1 MIIGIGID
9 VVENTRFRSILS
21 NNKLDNV
28 EKHFTTE
35 EVVYCTEKKDSYKY
49 FSGTFA
55 VKEAVFKALQ
65 LQWEKGF
72 SWRDIVVKRFN
83 GIPEVKLSGYTGT
96 RAKSLGV
103 RNIFVSIS
111 HSNEYAIAMVI
122 ITGGIIDEQRSSG
135 NSDWY

>member
-35 EVVYCTEKKDSYKY
+35 EVVYCTKKKDSYKY

-65 LQWEKGF
+65 LQWKKGF
-72 SWRDIVVKRFN
+72 SWRDIAVKRFN
-83 GIPEVKLSGYTGT
+83 GIPEVKLSGYTET

-103 RNIFVSIS
+103 KKIFVSIS
-111 HSNEYAIAMVI
+111 HCNEYAIAMVI
-122 ITGGIIDEQRSSG
+122 ITGGILDEQRSSV
-135 NSDWY
+135 NSN